1 MRRLVQSAGT
11 TNLPRMASTS
21 CDERRAILSIK
32 SPLGS
37 VRQDHRQAR
46 TLVVPR
52 LERLLHWVSVGNTAV
67 GELRDAQLAARAAGQ
82 RRWCDRVAIHSR
94 TLLHPG
100 RATRRHPAAR
110 LLRIGDPQAIS
121 NPKWLFPE

>member
-1 MRRLVQSAGT
+1 M
-11 TNLPRMASTS
+11 
-21 CDERRAILSIK
+21 
-32 SPLGS
+32 
-37 VRQDHRQAR
+37 
-46 TLVVPR
+46 PR
-52 LERLLHWVSVGNTAV
+52 LERLLHWVTVGNTAV

-121 NPKWLFPE
+121 NPKWLFPETRASRRKSATIASSAFGEIGGAHD